1 LEDLFTPSKTHGLFE
16 KMEYTVKKFG
26 SRGMGS
32 LFLSLVP
39 GLGLTKPNCFLVP
52 FKPLWRRDVARR
64 AVDKD
69 IDPNSGN

>member
-1 LEDLFTPSKTHGLFE
+1 
-16 KMEYTVKKFG
+16 MKKFG
-26 SRGMGS
+26 SPGMGS

-69 IDPNSGN
+69 INPNSGN